1 MKCDRKTQQEPV
13 RPRSEPE
20 KKDER
25 LQKKVRF
32 VSGVEVEVKPKE
44 VNGFS
49 KDEKKELD
57 EALDAALEAENLTK
71 SSEQKD
77 GAANPETGA
86 ASSSSVGRGS
96 SAGNLEFP

>member
-49 KDEKKELD
+49 KDEK
-57 EALDAALEAENLTK
+57 
-71 SSEQKD
+71 
-77 GAANPETGA
+77 
-86 ASSSSVGRGS
+86 
-96 SAGNLEFP
+96 